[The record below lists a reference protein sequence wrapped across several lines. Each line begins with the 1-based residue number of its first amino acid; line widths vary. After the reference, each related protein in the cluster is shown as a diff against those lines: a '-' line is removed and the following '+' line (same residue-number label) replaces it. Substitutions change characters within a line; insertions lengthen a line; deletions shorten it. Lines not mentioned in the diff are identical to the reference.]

1 MKNQKIMSGLAGL
14 VFGLKEKKE
23 KDENKEVGLAH
34 VGLA

>member
-1 MKNQKIMSGLAGL
+1 MKGKKNRKWACGL
-14 VFGLKEKKE
+14 VFGLKKIE